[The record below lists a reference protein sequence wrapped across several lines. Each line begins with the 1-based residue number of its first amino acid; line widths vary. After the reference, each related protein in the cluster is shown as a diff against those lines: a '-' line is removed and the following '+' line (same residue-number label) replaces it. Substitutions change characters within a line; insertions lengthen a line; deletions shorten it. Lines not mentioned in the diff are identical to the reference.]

1 MLPLGILQLA
11 LKFLDFLFEFMN
23 LLVIVV
29 NNFSQVGL
37 LLGKISVVVFRLR
50 LLSYNLVDLGPF
62 RLIIRLTIHLI
73 ILQEQQLG

>member
-1 MLPLGILQLA
+1 
-11 LKFLDFLFEFMN
+11 MN

-29 NNFSQVGL
+29 NNFSKVSL
-37 LLGKISVVVFRLR
+37 VFRLR

-62 RLIIRLTIHLI
+62 RLIIRLTIRLI